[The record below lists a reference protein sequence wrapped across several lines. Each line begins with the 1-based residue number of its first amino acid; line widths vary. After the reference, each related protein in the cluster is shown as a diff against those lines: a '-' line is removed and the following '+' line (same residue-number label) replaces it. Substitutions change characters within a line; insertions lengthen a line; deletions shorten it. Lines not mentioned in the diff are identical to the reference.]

1 MLASAADLETL
12 RNLSSQFD
20 TIEAHWPELRDPCDG
35 LPPTVVHGDFVAKNV
50 RLRVDSKDPVFLVFD
65 WEYAGWGIPATD
77 LSQFIGRS
85 VSPDLEVYSAL
96 VNGPLR
102 AYRGRT
108 ARRLAECGK
117 FFRLIDKINWP
128 SSALTFGSSD
138 FIRSPASCSLMNWS

>member
-1 MLASAADLETL
+1 
-12 RNLSSQFD
+12 
-20 TIEAHWPELRDPCDG
+20 
-35 LPPTVVHGDFVAKNV
+35 VHGDFVAKNV
-50 RLRVDSKDPVFLVFD
+50 RLRVDSKDPAFLVFD

-128 SSALTFGSSD
+128 SSALTFGSYSLLEKPVSYLKSYEPRVAEALREANWNNANKE
-138 FIRSPASCSLMNWS
+138 RSHA